1 MRSNLDDKL
10 IWVLSVHVWHSE
22 GARSEIY
29 WFVLYRGCVTS
40 TWPKININAQKPPAC
55 KISGHFVHWGPF
67 YGTPL
72 SENRDF
78 ALPLFNKNVSQNF
91 WLNLKVVCKVSKSHS
106 TMILVQYRK
115 LLVLDLRKI
124 LQFLLHHSF
133 QYSQRFYIAS
143 KQIRICSRDTEGFVF
158 HDGCV
163 HSFLPDPWSLPSLP
177 LVPGLQSVMHNICNV
192 FSYLANVWVAV
203 VLPCPLLQ

>member
-1 MRSNLDDKL
+1 MISSLLASDSVGMIYFRSNIDDNL

-29 WFVLYRGCVTS
+29 WFGLYRGCATS

-78 ALPLFNKNVSQNF
+78 ALPLFHTPGVRKTLIYWIGLNKMITSKICVTET
-91 WLNLKVVCKVSKSHS
+91 WCINLMFEREKSYLTES
-106 TMILVQYRK
+106 PIKPFLIWEYYSCCS
-115 LLVLDLRKI
+115 DLGRT
-124 LQFLLHHSF
+124 
-133 QYSQRFYIAS
+133 AS
-143 KQIRICSRDTEGFVF
+143 
-158 HDGCV
+158 
-163 HSFLPDPWSLPSLP
+163 LA
-177 LVPGLQSVMHNICNV
+177 PGLS
-192 FSYLANVWVAV
+192 
-203 VLPCPLLQ
+203 

>member
-1 MRSNLDDKL
+1 ML
-10 IWVLSVHVWHSE
+10 LSTNQFVTKFDNKIDLMD
-22 GARSEIY
+22 IY
-29 WFVLYRGCVTS
+29 IRFQELTVCFTIS
-40 TWPKININAQKPPAC
+40 KI
-55 KISGHFVHWGPF
+55 
-67 YGTPL
+67 
-72 SENRDF
+72 
-78 ALPLFNKNVSQNF
+78 FNKNVSQKF

-143 KQIRICSRDTEGFVF
+143 MQIRICSRDIERFVF

-163 HSFLPDPWSLPSLP
+163 HSFLPDPWSLPPIP

-203 VLPCPLLQ
+203 VLPCTPLQ